1 MKTNFTLFCKAFM
14 IAVSAIWFNA
24 SVLNAQ
30 VVTTTTTNI
39 SYTLKN
45 AAIVV
50 DNSINVTS
58 SSSITNV
65 KVSISTNFSAGDVLS
80 YSGTL
85 PSGVTASYNS
95 LTGILS
101 FTGTALAA
109 QWKALL
115 KTVTFY
121 SASNVTANRE
131 IVFSLG
137 NLVASSTGHFYE
149 FVPFGPLASD
159 ILTWPQAK
167 AAAATRTYLGMQGY
181 LATITSKEEN
191 DIIFQKLTASGWIGS
206 SDGYQQINTAKGST
220 IYANQA
226 ASEGKWYWVTGPEAG
241 TQFSNCSWVGATPT
255 AVNGMY
261 MNWNAG
267 EPNNN
272 HNNTQYGEYGEQY
285 GEIYAGTSMGQP
297 GKWNDFYSTN
307 TDRNFVQGYVVEYG
321 GMPLD
326 PIAKTTDSRTIVITS
341 SQSALPITGLKLSAE
356 NSDKSVLLRW
366 STYTEINNSHF
377 EILRSTNG
385 VDFESIGIFMAPAA
399 NSTTITNY
407 QFKDNA
413 PVAGINYYRLKQVD
427 LDGHYTYSNI
437 LRIDRTQGSN
447 SNWQAYPTQ
456 IQKGG
461 NINLAI
467 NSADA
472 KNVHAIMTNASGQKI
487 SDVSLQLQKG
497 ISLHG
502 FAIANVAAG
511 TYFLSVYDETGA
523 KMLDTKRIIVQ

>member
-1 MKTNFTLFCKAFM
+1 MKTNFTLFGKVFIMAILAIFFNT
-14 IAVSAIWFNA
+14 SA
-24 SVLNAQ
+24 LNAQ
-30 VVTTTTTNI
+30 VVTTSTTNI

-45 AAIVV
+45 ASIVV

-65 KVSISTNFSAGDVLS
+65 KVSVSTNFSAGDVLS
-80 YSGTL
+80 YTGAL
-85 PSGVTASYNS
+85 PSGVTANYNS
-95 LTGILS
+95 STGILS

-121 SASNVTANRE
+121 STSNVTANRE

-167 AAAATRTYLGMQGY
+167 AAAAAKTYLGMQGY
-181 LATITSKEEN
+181 LATITSQEEN

-206 SDGYQQINTAKGST
+206 SDDYQQINTAKGST
-220 IYANQA
+220 VYANQA
-226 ASEGKWYWVTGPEAG
+226 ASEGKWHWVTGPEAG
-241 TQFSNCSWVGATPT
+241 TQFSNSAWVGATPT

-272 HNNTQYGEYGEQY
+272 HNNIQYGEYGEQY
-285 GEIYAGTSMGQP
+285 GEIYAGVSMGQP

-307 TDRNFVQGYVVEYG
+307 SDRNFVQGYVVEYG

-326 PIAKTTDSRTIVITS
+326 PVTKTTDSRTIVITS
-341 SQSALPITGLKLSAE
+341 SQSALPITGLKFSAE
-356 NSDKSVLLRW
+356 NSDKSVILKW
-366 STYTEINNSHF
+366 STYTETNNSHF
-377 EILRSTNG
+377 EILRSTDAIN
-385 VDFESIGIFMAPAA
+385 FQSIGIFMAPAA
-399 NSTTITNY
+399 NSTSTTNY
-407 QFKDNA
+407 QFKDNT

-427 LDGHYTYSNI
+427 LDGHFTYSTI
-437 LRIDRTQGSN
+437 LRIDRNQAIN
-447 SNWQAYPTQ
+447 SNWQVYPTQ
-456 IQKGG
+456 VQKGG
-461 NINLAI
+461 NINLSI
-467 NSADA
+467 SSVDA
-472 KNVHAIMTNASGQKI
+472 KNVHAIITNASGQKI
-487 SDVSLQLQKG
+487 SDVSLQLNKG
-497 ISLHG
+497 ISVHSC
-502 FAIANVAAG
+502 AIPNAASG
-511 TYFLSVYDETGA
+511 TYLLSVYDEAGV
-523 KMLDTKRIIVQ
+523 KMSDTKKIIVQ